1 MAYAI
6 RKGQIMTASGLDVLA
21 AIWILISPFVLRLD
35 ATATTNNVIL
45 GIAIGILA
53 LIRFF
58 GAYEAS
64 WLSWICAV
72 LGLWV
77 LLSPWILRFSRD
89 SRATTNNVIFGIV
102 VIVLAC
108 WSALAT
114 ETPVTRGPGGRS
126 DLPPTV

>member
-6 RKGQIMTASGLDVLA
+6 RKGQVMTASGLDVLA

-35 ATATTNNVIL
+35 HTATTNNVIL
-45 GIAIGILA
+45 GIAIGVLA

-64 WLSWICAV
+64 WLSWITAV
-72 LGLWV
+72 LGLWL
-77 LLSPWILRFSRD
+77 LLSPWILRFSHD

-108 WSALAT
+108 WSALAS
-114 ETPVTRGPGGRS
+114 ETPVTRSGRG
-126 DLPPTV
+126 DMPPPAI